1 MAKLTT
7 ISSSS
12 SDITPK
18 TGLGRAGMGL
28 GGGIDPSQASSAV
41 AVKINDYI
49 PGGEKSNIWSG
60 IDLGQ
65 AGGLGFLQDFLS
77 NQKALGGGIA
87 GILGI
92 GKGTNA
98 AGLLNQALP
107 GINAGISNGVAD
119 PTAVVNESLMKTHGA
134 LMNSPQMTEVLTKNN
149 NTLINNQFPF
159 VQGLNSDALDKA
171 KNYVVDGQLL
181 SPGEGRFIE
190 QKGIVSGNL
199 FNTLAP
205 QASMSVSWGQ
215 AFKQALTNPE
225 VIGQTM
231 SAISSIPGTEKMLDL
246 MSQGTALLPSAEQI
260 ADPNFDAYT
269 YALQQ
274 GYGLLN
280 DQDKELLALYKY
292 YKINSIARANN
303 GGEGFALGEELS
315 DSFFGSVNYNVT
327 NFLDGTGDY
336 IAETWQNFSFDV
348 ADTVREQFDSF
359 NNFSAAFENAT
370 GIKLSINP
378 AFEKGVWDTMEK
390 LGFGNPGLGTDTMG
404 FINNALIVRTYAT
417 IGGVQIAPENVM
429 FYYEKYKYREDLTTT
444 RKIKLKF
451 LNDQLA
457 NLNLDDP
464 NLTMSVKR
472 MYGFALGQNPKGDL
486 PVMYNTEM
494 QEYDSISDWPAKR
507 ITTERGD
514 KKAQKGAGKDKKT
527 TAHMDDNSKDGVQW
541 QEIEFIL
548 TPPNLLESKKEDM
561 FNGIPKEGMTISQ
574 ILQGAFE
581 TSFAEPSKLALAKP
595 KNDMELKDAAIA
607 PTNFTGLL
615 QKFQS
620 DYDIY
625 EGGPVIYHDR
635 LDIGGHE
642 EDVYFVM
649 PKRGMAEMEYEEGW
663 EIEFR
668 VRYQETEPNPEM
680 VVFIIPSRKKVIWP
694 LTPNAVKLPG
704 DNAEFKE
711 PVVNRYSKG
720 SIVGVH
726 QGIVSNSGLH
736 HVVKETNTDYVIP
749 KADERPKYET
759 IYVKVDHGF
768 MLFSPGDMVTVK
780 LNGVKYRGN
789 VKEWASQQSGNKR
802 IILLTLICE
811 IDKEKK
817 SFLDKLSPDNWIQS
831 MQEKIAETNA
841 KITNTLN
848 TWSDNVGG
856 WLQDKFD
863 DFHRWESANGDR
875 IYEWLNRID
884 PNIEIPTFNQDANYA
899 NTQAEYE
906 AALYGVQKDNPYAPY
921 TGQITN

>member
-18 TGLGRAGMGL
+18 TGLGRAAIGSS
-28 GGGIDPSQASSAV
+28 GGIDPSQASSAV

-49 PGGEKSNIWSG
+49 PGGDKSNIWSG

-65 AGGLGFLQDFLS
+65 AGGLGFLQNFLS

-119 PTAVVNESLMKTHGA
+119 PTAAVNESLMKTHGT

-225 VIGQTM
+225 VIGQAM
-231 SAISSIPGTEKMLDL
+231 SAISSIPGTEKMMDL

-292 YKINSIARANN
+292 YKINSLARANN
-303 GGEGFALGEELS
+303 GGEGFAIGEELS

-378 AFEKGVWDTMEK
+378 AFEKGIWDAMEK

-417 IGGVQIAPENVM
+417 VGNVQVAPENVM
-429 FYYEKYKYREDLTTT
+429 FYYERYRYREDLTTT
-444 RKIKLKF
+444 RKIKLRF

-472 MYGFALGQNPKGDL
+472 MYGFSLGQNPKGDL

-494 QEYDSISDWPAKR
+494 QEYDSINEWPAKR

-514 KKAQKGAGKDKKT
+514 KKAQKGAGKDKKN
-527 TAHMDDNSKDGVQW
+527 TAHMDDNSKDGAQW

-668 VRYQETEPNPEM
+668 VRHQETEPNPEM
-680 VVFIIPSRKKVIWP
+680 IVFIIPSRKKVIWP

-736 HVVKETNTDYVIP
+736 QVVKETNTDYVIP
-749 KADERPKYET
+749 RADERPKYET

-906 AALYGVQKDNPYAPY
+906 AALYGVQKDNAYAPY
-921 TGQITN
+921 TGQPMN